1 MTGTP
6 SPSPTEPKRRER
18 RKRVGFAKLRL
29 DGSETEARRSA
40 ALVLEVLAG
49 ARTPL
54 EAAKAMGVS
63 PPRYYLLEERGILG
77 LVEALKPRARGP
89 GRRPERELE
98 KLRREVKRLERE
110 CARGQSL
117 LRQAQRAM
125 GLSSPEEKPP
135 EPGKRKPKRSRLAR
149 ALRAAEALREEKDG
163 IHLGAEKGGGDD
175 GKTGEAE
182 GRKEASSN

>member
-1 MTGTP
+1 
-6 SPSPTEPKRRER
+6 
-18 RKRVGFAKLRL
+18 
-29 DGSETEARRSA
+29 
-40 ALVLEVLAG
+40 
-49 ARTPL
+49 
-54 EAAKAMGVS
+54 MGVS

-77 LVEALKPRARGP
+77 LVDALKPRARGP

-125 GLSSPEEKPP
+125 GLSSPESEKPP
-135 EPGKRKPKRSRLAR
+135 EPGKRKPRRSRLAR

-163 IHLGAEKGGGDD
+163 RVLVVERAPGDD
-175 GKTGEAE
+175 GKVGEPE
-182 GRKEASSN
+182 GGMGGSPD